1 MTTFKHGSVSMTVLD
16 TSNIRIKV
24 APNREYNVSLS
35 ELNDLIDCG
44 EKLRHNE
51 HELPLTRVGHTSL
64 EGI

>member
-1 MTTFKHGSVSMTVLD
+1 MTIID

-44 EKLRHNE
+44 EKLRRNE
-51 HELPLTRVGHTSL
+51 PEVPINRVGHTSL